1 MDNSRPTPKNID
13 EYIAGYSADI
23 QQILQKIRALIHET
37 APEAQ
42 ETISYQVP
50 TFTLKGN
57 LVHFAAFKSHIS
69 FFPASSGVEKFK
81 NELEGYK
88 TSKGTI
94 QFPLGQPIPYDL
106 IRRIVLFRV
115 QENLTR
121 AEAKAKKKK

>member
-13 EYIAGYSADI
+13 EYIAGYPADI
-23 QQILQKIRALIHET
+23 QGILQKIRAIVHET

-42 ETISYQVP
+42 ETISYQIP

-115 QENLTR
+115 QENLAR

>member
-1 MDNSRPTPKNID
+1 MDSRRPAPRNID
-13 EYIAGYSADI
+13 EYLAGYPEDI
-23 QQILQKIRALIHET
+23 REILQKIRAVIHAA
-37 APEAQ
+37 APQAQ
-42 ETISYQVP
+42 ETISYQIP

-57 LVHFAAFKSHIS
+57 LVHFAAFKNHIS

-81 NELEGYK
+81 SELAGYK

-115 QENLTR
+115 EENLAR
-121 AEAKAKKKK
+121 AEAKKKK

>member
-13 EYIAGYSADI
+13 EYIAGYPADI

-115 QENLTR
+115 QENLAR

>member
-13 EYIAGYSADI
+13 EYIAGYPADI
-23 QQILQKIRALIHET
+23 QQILQKIRTIVHET

-69 FFPASSGVEKFK
+69 LFPASSGVEKFK

-115 QENLTR
+115 QENLAR

>member
-13 EYIAGYSADI
+13 EYIAGYPADT
-23 QQILQKIRALIHET
+23 QQILQKIRAIVHET

-106 IRRIVLFRV
+106 IRQIVLFRV
-115 QENLTR
+115 QENLAR

>member
-13 EYIAGYSADI
+13 EYIAGYPADI
-23 QQILQKIRALIHET
+23 QGILQKIRAIVHET

-115 QENLTR
+115 QENLAR

>member
-13 EYIAGYSADI
+13 EYIAGYPADI
-23 QQILQKIRALIHET
+23 QQILQKIRTIVHET

-115 QENLTR
+115 QENLAR

>member
-1 MDNSRPTPKNID
+1 MDNRPTPHSIG
-13 EYIAGYSADI
+13 EYIAAYPQDI
-23 QQILQKIRALIHET
+23 QEILRKIRAVIRAA

-42 ETISYQVP
+42 ETISYQIP

-69 FFPASSGVEKFK
+69 FFPASSGVEQFK
-81 NELEGYK
+81 DELVGYK

-106 IRRIVLFRV
+106 IRRIVLFRA
-115 QENLTR
+115 QENLER
-121 AEAKAKKKK
+121 AQAKKTK